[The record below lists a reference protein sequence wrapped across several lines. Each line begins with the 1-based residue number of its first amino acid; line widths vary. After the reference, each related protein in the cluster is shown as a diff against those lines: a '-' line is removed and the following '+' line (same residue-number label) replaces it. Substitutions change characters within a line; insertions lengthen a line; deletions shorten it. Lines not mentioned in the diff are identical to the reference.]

1 MFYFVEMFKIKHTII
16 LYLLN
21 SMDISFNTI
30 ELLTSQSAYKKLE
43 SSKNNVGATNN
54 HTKQVRRDIIF
65 YKKRIY
71 AKTRELIKFY
81 IQKPELQNET
91 VETKLEESFLLYI
104 KTVVEN
110 FKFDDTME
118 LMQKELESGKKVTFQ
133 DVTPSIQED
142 YNPDSFIMNLNK
154 EIQQPKI
161 NELMNVKIKNKKEN
175 KIIIPEKKSFKINTK
190 EFRQKGVKSSK
201 NKNLNNLYTNENT
214 KRETTKKEN
223 KK

>member
-1 MFYFVEMFKIKHTII
+1 
-16 LYLLN
+16 
-21 SMDISFNTI
+21 MDISFNTI

-54 HTKQVRRDIIF
+54 HIKQLRRDIIF

-71 AKTRELIKFY
+71 TKTRELIKFY

-118 LMQKELESGKKVTFQ
+118 LMQKEIVSSKKVTFQ
-133 DVTPSIQED
+133 DATPSLESLQKD
-142 YNPDSFIMNLNK
+142 YNPDNFIMNLNK

-175 KIIIPEKKSFKINTK
+175 KIIMPEKKSFKINTK

-201 NKNLNNLYTNENT
+201 NKNLNNLYKNENAKKETT

>member
-1 MFYFVEMFKIKHTII
+1 
-16 LYLLN
+16 
-21 SMDISFNTI
+21 MDISFNTI

-54 HTKQVRRDIIF
+54 HTKQLRRDIIF

-91 VETKLEESFLLYI
+91 VETKLEESFVLYV
-104 KTVVEN
+104 KTLVEN

-118 LMQKELESGKKVTFQ
+118 LMQKEIASSKKVTFQ
-133 DVTPSIQED
+133 DATPSLESLQKD
-142 YNPDSFIMNLNK
+142 YNPDNFIMNLNK

-175 KIIIPEKKSFKINTK
+175 KIIMPEKKSFKINTK

-201 NKNLNNLYTNENT
+201 NKNLNNLYINENSTRETT

>member
-1 MFYFVEMFKIKHTII
+1 
-16 LYLLN
+16 
-21 SMDISFNTI
+21 MDISFNTI

-43 SSKNNVGATNN
+43 SSKNNVEETNN
-54 HTKQVRRDIIF
+54 DSKQLRRDIIF

-71 AKTRELIKFY
+71 AKTRELIKLH
-81 IQKPELQNET
+81 IQKTPSQNET
-91 VETKLEESFLLYI
+91 FQTIETKLKESFLLYV
-104 KTVVEN
+104 KTLVDN

-133 DVTPSIQED
+133 DATPSLASLQED

-175 KIIIPEKKSFKINTK
+175 KIIMPEKKSFKINTK

-201 NKNLNNLYTNENT
+201 NKNLNNLYTNENA

>member
-1 MFYFVEMFKIKHTII
+1 
-16 LYLLN
+16 
-21 SMDISFNTI
+21 MDISFNTI

-43 SSKNNVGATNN
+43 SSKNNIEATNN
-54 HTKQVRRDIIF
+54 DSKQLRRDIIF

-71 AKTRELIKFY
+71 AKTRELIKIH
-81 IQKPELQNET
+81 IQKSHLQNET
-91 VETKLEESFLLYI
+91 IQTIETKLEESFLLYV
-104 KTVVEN
+104 KTLVDN
-110 FKFDDTME
+110 FRFEDTME
-118 LMQKELESGKKVTFQ
+118 LLQKEIASSKKVTFQ
-133 DVTPSIQED
+133 DATPSLASLQED
-142 YNPDSFIMNLNK
+142 YNPDSFIMNVNK

-175 KIIIPEKKSFKINTK
+175 KIIMPEKKSFKINTK

-201 NKNLNNLYTNENT
+201 NKNLNNLYTNENA

>member
-1 MFYFVEMFKIKHTII
+1 
-16 LYLLN
+16 
-21 SMDISFNTI
+21 MDISFNTI

-43 SSKNNVGATNN
+43 SSKNNVEATNN
-54 HTKQVRRDIIF
+54 DSKQLRRDIIF

-91 VETKLEESFLLYI
+91 FQTIETKLKESFLLYV
-104 KTVVEN
+104 KTLVDN

-133 DVTPSIQED
+133 DATPSLASLQED

-175 KIIIPEKKSFKINTK
+175 KIIMPEKKSFKINTK

-201 NKNLNNLYTNENT
+201 NKNLNNLYTNENA

>member
-1 MFYFVEMFKIKHTII
+1 
-16 LYLLN
+16 
-21 SMDISFNTI
+21 MDISFNTI

-54 HTKQVRRDIIF
+54 HIKQLRRDIIF

-71 AKTRELIKFY
+71 TKTRELIKFY

-118 LMQKELESGKKVTFQ
+118 LMQKEIVSSKKVTFQ
-133 DVTPSIQED
+133 DATPSLESLQKD
-142 YNPDSFIMNLNK
+142 YNPDNFIMNLNK

-175 KIIIPEKKSFKINTK
+175 KIIMPEKKSFKINTK

-201 NKNLNNLYTNENT
+201 NKNLNNLYKNENA
-214 KRETTKKEN
+214 KKETTKKEN

>member
-1 MFYFVEMFKIKHTII
+1 
-16 LYLLN
+16 
-21 SMDISFNTI
+21 MDISFNTI

-43 SSKNNVGATNN
+43 SSKNNIEATSKDS
-54 HTKQVRRDIIF
+54 KQLRRDIIF

-71 AKTRELIKFY
+71 AKTREIIKLH
-81 IQKPELQNET
+81 IQKPHLQTET
-91 VETKLEESFLLYI
+91 IETKLEESFILYV
-104 KTVVEN
+104 KTLIES

-118 LMQKELESGKKVTFQ
+118 LMQKEIASSKKVTFQ
-133 DVTPSIQED
+133 DATPSLASLQED

-161 NELMNVKIKNKKEN
+161 NELMNVKIKNKKDN
-175 KIIIPEKKSFKINTK
+175 KIIMPEKKSFKINTK

-201 NKNLNNLYTNENT
+201 NKNLNNLYTNENA